1 MGDEVASETVA
12 MKTFIGKCYFPYI
25 SIWEANPTFKL
36 QRLINIDRDLNAG
49 FLFINEELF
58 SKCIGDLREGLVVP
72 EMNWDS
78 SYIYPERYCVW
89 ESFRR
94 ERFPTLQRETLLI
107 EVAGR
112 LFRTVWRSASF
123 SKSNW
128 KQPFPRLRPR
138 TLPSTFQIR
147 DRGRRLIRASILRP
161 RVWNTCPIRV
171 RRKRSLASVIS
182 HSGIRMISSSEF
194 KARRSPLVEP
204 PLRIISED

>member
-12 MKTFIGKCYFPYI
+12 MKTSIGKCYFPYI
-25 SIWEANPTFKL
+25 SIWEAKPTFKL

-107 EVAGR
+107 EVAG
-112 LFRTVWRSASF
+112 
-123 SKSNW
+123 
-128 KQPFPRLRPR
+128 
-138 TLPSTFQIR
+138 
-147 DRGRRLIRASILRP
+147 
-161 RVWNTCPIRV
+161 
-171 RRKRSLASVIS
+171 SLV
-182 HSGIRMISSSEF
+182 
-194 KARRSPLVEP
+194 
-204 PLRIISED
+204 